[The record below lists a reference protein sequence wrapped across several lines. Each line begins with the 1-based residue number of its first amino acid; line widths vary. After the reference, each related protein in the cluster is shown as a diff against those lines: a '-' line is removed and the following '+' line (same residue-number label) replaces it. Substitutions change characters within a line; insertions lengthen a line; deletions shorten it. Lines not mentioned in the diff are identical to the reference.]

1 MIAGMKWFKQI
12 IEYKNAILGSKEAP
26 GYLQTIESEEIL
38 QTEGC

>member
-1 MIAGMKWFKQI
+1 MITGMKWFKQI
-12 IEYKNAILGSKEAP
+12 IEYKNTILGSKEAP